1 MRSMLHD
8 FSVGQYDNLIRMLD
22 RRKTVRYDQHRSDVL
37 HLFHGILDQKLG
49 FGVDVRRR
57 LVKDHDRR
65 LMDDGTRKREKLA
78 LSGGEVVSSLPH
90 RLVEA
95 VIQLVDKLV
104 SIHVMADVHDLF
116 IGNPLLAENNV
127 ATDRSREQEDILQ
140 HLAEFFPQGIDLDL
154 SDVDAVDQNLTLLEL
169 VVPAD
174 QGKNRRFSLSCQV
187 ISKKNGRFLQLKETI
202 LIASSVL
209 EKNFSFPTPVLAFPS
224 FL

>member
-1 MRSMLHD
+1 MLHD
-8 FSVGQYDNLIRMLD
+8 FSVGQYDNLICMLD

-154 SDVDAVDQNLTLLEL
+154 SDVDTVDQNLTLLEL

-174 QGKNRRFSLSCQV
+174 QGKNVDFPEPVEPTNAIVSFGLTW
-187 ISKKNGRFLQLKETI
+187 NETPFNTHSPGI
-202 LIASSVL
+202 
-209 EKNFSFPTPVLAFPS
+209 
-224 FL
+224 

>member
-104 SIHVMADVHDLF
+104 SIHIMADVHDLL
-116 IGNPLLAENNV
+116 IGNPLLSENNV

-187 ISKKNGRFLQLKETI
+187 ISKKNIEFTQKERLPI
-202 LIASSVL
+202 SAIFHNSLS
-209 EKNFSFPTPVLAFPS
+209 
-224 FL
+224 

>member
-1 MRSMLHD
+1 MLHD

-78 LSGGEVVSSLPH
+78 LAGGEVVSSLPH

-95 VIQLVDKLV
+95 VIQLIDKLV
-104 SIHVMADVHDLF
+104 SIHVMADVHDLL

-127 ATDRSREQEDILQ
+127 AADRSRVQEDIQQ
-140 HLAEFFPQGIDLDL
+140 HLADFFPQGIDLEL
-154 SDVDAVDQNLTLLEL
+154 SDVEAVDQNLTLLEL
-169 VVPAD
+169 VDQAD
-174 QGKNRRFSLSCQV
+174 QGKN
-187 ISKKNGRFLQLKETI
+187 
-202 LIASSVL
+202 
-209 EKNFSFPTPVLAFPS
+209 
-224 FL
+224 

>member
-37 HLFHGILDQKLG
+37 HLFHGILDQKLC

-104 SIHVMADVHDLF
+104 SIHVMADVHDLL
-116 IGNPLLAENNV
+116 IGNPLLTENNV

-140 HLAEFFPQGIDLDL
+140 HLAEFFPQGINLDL

-187 ISKKNGRFLQLKETI
+187 ISKKNIEFTQKERLPI
-202 LIASSVL
+202 SAIFHNSLS
-209 EKNFSFPTPVLAFPS
+209 
-224 FL
+224 